1 MKIEHGTEEARGEYM
16 KRQLYMMSNLGLFY
30 VILIALF
37 GIPLLGTFVV
47 VLIKGVLD
55 FRYLILASG
64 ILLGGLILFFTAKL
78 GLRLYRRM
86 RADAGSAF
94 RDAADRADR
103 GQPVQLEFFNGLM
116 SLSCGG
122 RHPRSVLPGP
132 DGPAGL
138 LPDMTGEAP
147 PRSAFDRLQALV
159 EMRKEGAIDAD
170 EFTALKKKLIQEIC
184 AEPDGP
190 PDSAADAIVHPLEEA
205 GELPRRSVSR
215 N

>member
-16 KRQLYMMSNLGLFY
+16 KRQFYMMSNLGLFY
-30 VILIALF
+30 IILIALF

-64 ILLGGLILFFTAKL
+64 ILAGGLILFFTAKL
-78 GLRLYRRM
+78 GLRLFRRM
-86 RADAGSAF
+86 RADAGTAF

-103 GQPVQLEFFNGLM
+103 GQPVRLEFFNGLM
-116 SLSCGG
+116 SVSCGG
-122 RHPRSVLPGP
+122 RHPRTVLPGP
-132 DGPAGL
+132 GGPAGL
-138 LPDMTGEAP
+138 LPDLTGEA

-159 EMRKEGAIDAD
+159 QMKKEGVIDED

-184 AEPDGP
+184 TEPDCP
-190 PDSAADAIVHPLEEA
+190 VASSMDAMIHPLEAAKEISPGSA
-205 GELPRRSVSR
+205 SR